1 MSSRVKP
8 ANPWNKNNQQKK
20 SKPNTYNLEKSSPTP
35 SEIKFKE
42 AHSKLQAAVKKHV
55 KDYESSSEE
64 EELESNNLIGKC
76 IRHNDVAVN
85 SYTF

>member
-1 MSSRVKP
+1 MSSRHKP
-8 ANPWNKNNQQKK
+8 ANPWNKSTQQKK
-20 SKPNTYNLEKSSPTP
+20 TKPNTYNLEKSPTP

-64 EELESNNLIGKC
+64 EELESNNLIGKS
-76 IRHNDVAVN
+76 IIEK
-85 SYTF
+85 